1 MVTWAQISKSSK
13 NITTMLTNKRVI
25 RSVVYRMLGIRLIFL
40 IKEFLM
46 NNKIFSSEIVVITMS
61 MSEYKA
67 LRRATA

>member
-1 MVTWAQISKSSK
+1 
-13 NITTMLTNKRVI
+13 MLTNKRVI
-25 RSVVYRMLGIRLIFL
+25 RSVVYRILGIRLIFL

-46 NNKIFSSEIVVITMS
+46 NNKILSNEIVVITMS